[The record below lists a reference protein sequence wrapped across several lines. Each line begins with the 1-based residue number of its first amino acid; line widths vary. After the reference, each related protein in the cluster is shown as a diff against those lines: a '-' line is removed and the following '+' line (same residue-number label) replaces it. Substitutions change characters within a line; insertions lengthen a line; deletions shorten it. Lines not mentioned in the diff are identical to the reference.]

1 MRFLSIHEYATYIMS
16 LVTVRGESLETVLQ
30 RVHDQ
35 LIRMHRVHSFGP
47 ILKRVLYL
55 LNQKKQYDT
64 LILEIPIPELPHG
77 IESAIRKALH
87 VSDTVPI
94 ILVHTPELLG
104 GYRASYQGVRIEG
117 TLAHTRDQLHY
128 HLTH

>member
-1 MRFLSIHEYATYIMS
+1 MRFLSIHDYALYIVS
-16 LVTVRGESLETVLQ
+16 LVTVRGEGLETVLQ

-35 LIRMHRVHSFGP
+35 LVQMHRVHSFGS
-47 ILKRVLYL
+47 ILKRAVYL
-55 LNQKKQYDT
+55 LNQKKLHDT
-64 LILEIPIPELPHG
+64 LILEIPTPELPHG
-77 IESAIRKALH
+77 IESSLRKALH

-94 ILVHTPELLG
+94 TLIHTPELLG